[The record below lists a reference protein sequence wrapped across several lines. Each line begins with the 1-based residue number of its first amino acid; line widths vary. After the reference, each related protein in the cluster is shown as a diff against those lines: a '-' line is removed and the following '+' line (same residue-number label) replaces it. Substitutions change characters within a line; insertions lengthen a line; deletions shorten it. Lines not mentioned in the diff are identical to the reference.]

1 MMTRQRLLVRGRQPA
16 RFIARSHCGSCL
28 LHRLQYTVTIFVGN
42 GNIGSFVEE
51 GSFDYEQINLCNV
64 TASQITVDVQVAG
77 AYLVKGVPIPAGSA
91 LSALDGKMIMEA
103 ADTCVVTSNT
113 AASVD
118 VILSV
123 LEQGES

>member
-1 MMTRQRLLVRGRQPA
+1 MAFNKYTSLAVGT
-16 RFIARSHCGSCL
+16 S
-28 LHRLQYTVTIFVGN
+28 TVTVHTVAVGQETVV
-42 GNIGSFVEE
+42 IGL
-51 GSFDYEQINLCNV
+51 NLCNV

>member
-1 MMTRQRLLVRGRQPA
+1 MA
-16 RFIARSHCGSCL
+16 FNK
-28 LHRLQYTVTIFVGN
+28 YTSLAVGTSPVTVHTVAVGQEVVV
-42 GNIGSFVEE
+42 IGL
-51 GSFDYEQINLCNV
+51 NLCNV

-103 ADTCVVTSNT
+103 SDTCVVTSNT

>member
-1 MMTRQRLLVRGRQPA
+1 MA
-16 RFIARSHCGSCL
+16 FNK
-28 LHRLQYTVTIFVGN
+28 YTALAVGTSAATVHTVAT
-42 GNIGSFVEE
+42 GQEAVVIGL
-51 GSFDYEQINLCNV
+51 NLCNV

-77 AYLVKGVPIPAGSA
+77 AYLVKGVAIPSGSA

-103 ADTCVVTSNT
+103 ADTCVVTSSA
-113 AASVD
+113 AASCD